1 MRDTAIHFYETKTED
16 NQDRV
21 IEVKYE
27 YNPEYEEVIILDT
40 LENGRRVSI
49 PEYEEMENEIREIEL
64 ARWYNLKNEEYGE

>member
-1 MRDTAIHFYETKTED
+1 MKYTAIHFYKTFTED
-16 NQDRV
+16 NQERI

-27 YNPEYEEVIILDT
+27 YNANLEEVNILDT
-40 LENGRRVSI
+40 LENDRRVNV